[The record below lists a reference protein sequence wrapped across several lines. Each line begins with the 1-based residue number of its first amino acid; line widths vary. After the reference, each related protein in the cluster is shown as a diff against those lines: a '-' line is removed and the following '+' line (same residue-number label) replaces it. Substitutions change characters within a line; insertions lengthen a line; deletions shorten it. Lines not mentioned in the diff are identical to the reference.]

1 MTQQQWGG
9 APYGRQNPPGN
20 QPPAPWGAQGFG
32 RPGAGVPGQFHRGQ
46 PFPPAQP
53 FPQGQRYAPGPGP
66 QGQWVANP
74 PGGFGGPQPGV
85 PHYGPPMQPPRK
97 RSPMMALLLGMVA
110 MSVLAIIGLVL
121 INIFTGT
128 SETAY
133 QNDDY
138 QVPPAD
144 TAPPALPLPQ
154 TYAEAEAFLVSN
166 PLYAQ
171 TTPAP
176 VRCDNPPIN
185 VATASDSDLETH
197 FNNQVACLVRVWN
210 PPVTAAG
217 FVLPRPSVTIYGEK
231 VTTKCGTSGVN
242 AFYCSA
248 DQQIYFSNLLPQAVP
263 IVRTNKW
270 AAEVVMAHEFGHAV
284 QARAG
289 ILISTHALA
298 QKSGSKTQSNQY
310 LRRLE
315 TQADCFSGL
324 YMRSVSRSMGIQQ
337 SDLKGIES
345 TYEAVGDDTLT
356 KDANVEGD
364 HGLARSRIFWGLTGL
379 GTGDIGKCNT
389 FTAPASQVR

>member
-9 APYGRQNPPGN
+9 APYGRQNPPGH
-20 QPPAPWGAQGFG
+20 QPPVPWGAHGFG
-32 RPGAGVPGQFHRGQ
+32 RSGAGVPG
-46 PFPPAQP
+46 P
-53 FPQGQRYAPGPGP
+53 FPQGQQVP
-66 QGQWVANP
+66 QGQQSQWAGNP

-85 PHYGPPMQPPRK
+85 PYYGPPVQPPRQ

-121 INIFTGT
+121 VNIFTGT

-144 TAPPALPLPQ
+144 SAPPAIPLPQ
-154 TYAEAEAFLVSN
+154 TYTEAEAFIVDN

-171 TTPAP
+171 TAPAP

-185 VATASDSDLETH
+185 VETASDSDLETH
-197 FNNQVACLVRVWN
+197 FNNQVACLMRVWN
-210 PPVTAAG
+210 PPVTGAG
-217 FVLPRPSVTIYGEK
+217 FVLPRPTVTIYGEK
-231 VTTKCGTSGVN
+231 ITTKCGTSGVN
-242 AFYCSA
+242 AFYCGA
-248 DQQIYFSNLLPQAVP
+248 DQQIYFSNLLPQAIP
-263 IVRTNKW
+263 IVHTDKW

-289 ILISTHALA
+289 ILISAQALA
-298 QKSGSKTQSNQY
+298 QKSGSTAESNLF

-315 TQADCFSGL
+315 TQADCFSGMYL
-324 YMRSVSRSMGIQQ
+324 RSVSRSMGIQQ
-337 SDLKGIES
+337 SDLEGIER
-345 TYEAVGDDTLT
+345 TYHAVGDDTLSNKT
-356 KDANVEGD
+356 NIDGD

-389 FTAPASQVR
+389 FTAPANQVR

>member
-9 APYGRQNPPGN
+9 APYGRQNPYGN
-20 QPPAPWGAQGFG
+20 QPPATWGSQGFG
-32 RPGAGVPGQFHRGQ
+32 HPGQQFPGGQ
-46 PFPPAQP
+46 RYSPGPQRPQGQQ
-53 FPQGQRYAPGPGP
+53 FPQGQ
-66 QGQWVANP
+66 QGQWAASP

-85 PHYGPPMQPPRK
+85 PQYGPPMQPPRK
-97 RSPMMALLLGMVA
+97 RSPMMTLLLGLVA

-121 INIFTGT
+121 VNIFTG
-128 SETAY
+128 SSDTAY

-144 TAPPALPLPQ
+144 SAPPELPLPT
-154 TYAEAEAFLVSN
+154 TYAEAQSWLVTN
-166 PLYAQ
+166 PLYEQ

-185 VATASDSDLETH
+185 IASASDSALETH
-197 FNNQVACLVRVWN
+197 FSNQVACLMRVWN
-210 PPVTAAG
+210 PPVTGAG

-289 ILISTHALA
+289 ILISAHALA
-298 QKSGSKTQSNQY
+298 QRSDSKSQSNEF

-324 YMRSVSRSMGIQQ
+324 YLRSVSRSMGIQQ
-337 SDLKGIES
+337 SDLDGIER
-345 TYEAVGDDTLT
+345 TYRAVGDDTLS
-356 KDANVEGD
+356 NNPSIVGD
-364 HGLARSRIFWGLTGL
+364 HGLARSRVFWGTTGL
-379 GTGDIGKCNT
+379 STGDIGKCNT
-389 FTAPASQVR
+389 FTAPANQVR